1 MPKEVPVL
9 YQCPAGRRRSGSST
23 PGGGGTALSYDELH
37 LPTSVAPSPHPSH
50 LCFCTSPWQQLI
62 WKPTVDVRGKETAK
76 TTPRWFWAGRR
87 QLQPRDSSGEGDG
100 GGYRQV
106 VMVGR
111 VTAGTSWRWWW
122 AGRRQ
127 GRSRGDEGQ
136 SDGEGSFD
144 AVVVRRATAGAGPG
158 WCLER

>member
-1 MPKEVPVL
+1 MRCSMGPSCGYCAPEKAGVLSVAHMPREVPVL

-76 TTPRWFWAGRR
+76 TTPRWF
-87 QLQPRDSSGEGDG
+87 
-100 GGYRQV
+100 
-106 VMVGR
+106 
-111 VTAGTSWRWWW
+111 
-122 AGRRQ
+122 
-127 GRSRGDEGQ
+127 
-136 SDGEGSFD
+136 
-144 AVVVRRATAGAGPG
+144 
-158 WCLER
+158 